1 MKIIYYGHSCFAL
14 ISKNGTPIM
23 TDPYTQVGYELPSG
37 LAADAITVSHGHFD
51 HNYTQAIQSD
61 VIISTVGAHTVNER
75 GIVGIDSYHDP
86 KQGQLRGKNIIFK
99 YLIDGMNVCHFGDL
113 GEEISRELI
122 EKIGVVDVL
131 LIPVGGKYT
140 IDAEQAK
147 EYIEQI
153 NPRLIIPMHYK
164 PTDGTL
170 DIVGPIAFLEKF
182 NKNFLSIVNNENC
195 ITIKNGIT
203 EISADDFLDKQRVI
217 YMERVK

>member
-14 ISKNGTPIM
+14 ISKNGTTIM

-61 VIISTVGAHTVNER
+61 VIISTVGAHTVNEV

-153 NPRLIIPMHYK
+153 NPRVIIPMHYK
-164 PTDGTL
+164 TL
-170 DIVGPIAFLEKF
+170 FLEMHLDTVF
-182 NKNFLSIVNNENC
+182 NFTDASSGYFDRARLGSSSFSI
-195 ITIKNGIT
+195 T
-203 EISADDFLDKQRVI
+203 ADTLKKRSRI
-217 YMERVK
+217 IIMESSLEE